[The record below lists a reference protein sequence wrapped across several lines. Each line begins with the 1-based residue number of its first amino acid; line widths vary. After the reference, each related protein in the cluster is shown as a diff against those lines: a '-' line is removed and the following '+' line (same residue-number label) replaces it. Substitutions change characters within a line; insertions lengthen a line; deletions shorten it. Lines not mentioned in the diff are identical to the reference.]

1 MKNTGKID
9 EKYDKSEKTMPAQ
22 VELKASEALEGNYHA
37 SARAWPCLWSYALEC
52 CLRSAP
58 RCFGCSAVLCGAFTA
73 LRGSGCSA
81 VPCGAPRCFA
91 GLRVLCGALR
101 CLAVLCGASRG
112 FGCSAV
118 LCGAALRGFGCS
130 AVLCGALRCFA
141 VLCGASGALRCSA
154 MLAVR
159 RSAHNYGKRVVWVP
173 PVGACVWSMLIVM
186 FAVPPLGTGTIYV

>member
-1 MKNTGKID
+1 MCGRGD
-9 EKYDKSEKTMPAQ
+9 GRGGPSVPQYSF
-22 VELKASEALEGNYHA
+22 G
-37 SARAWPCLWSYALEC
+37 SAARRCVC
-52 CLRSAP
+52 AP
-58 RCFGCSAVLCGAFTA
+58 RRARRAAGRFRVPYLLRGLLSWWVVGCPGPVLRLPSVACVPAWASCVPLRSAVLCG
-73 LRGSGCSA
+73 
-81 VPCGAPRCFA
+81 
-91 GLRVLCGALR
+91 
-101 CLAVLCGASRG
+101 
-112 FGCSAV
+112 
-118 LCGAALRGFGCS
+118 ALRGFGCS